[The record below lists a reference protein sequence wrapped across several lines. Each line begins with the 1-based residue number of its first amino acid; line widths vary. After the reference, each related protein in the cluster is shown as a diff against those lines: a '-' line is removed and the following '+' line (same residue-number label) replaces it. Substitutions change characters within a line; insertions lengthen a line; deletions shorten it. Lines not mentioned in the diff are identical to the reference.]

1 MSKNNIDI
9 YDAIPSVRHLIEEN
23 VKLKKENQELKIE
36 IKELKILNEN
46 LNKYIDNFRKNSD
59 IQYLHDNQQ
68 IYKLKQ
74 AIKVLK
80 EKKVNLYELQF
91 SFSLNEY
98 NIVARGSGF
107 DELTQKQYELLK
119 QVFESVGEE

>member
-9 YDAIPSVRHLIEEN
+9 CDIAPSIEDI
-23 VKLKKENQELKIE
+23 LKENQWLKI
-36 IKELKILNEN
+36 ELKILNEN
-46 LNKYIDNFRKNSD
+46 LNKYIDNFRQNSN

-80 EKKVNLYELQF
+80 EKRVNLYEIQF
-91 SFSLNEY
+91 SFSLNQY
-98 NIVARGSGF
+98 NIVARCSGF

-119 QVFESVGEE
+119 QVFESVGE